1 MIKRIYDLHKL
12 VKKGKVLI
20 IYGPRRAGKT
30 TLLDDFLKKDGGRH
44 KLVSG
49 DDIKV
54 REILSSQEIR
64 EICEYA
70 GGYEIFA
77 VDEAQQIENIG
88 LALKILVDN
97 LNDLIVVVTGSS
109 SFEIVQKT
117 GEPLTGRKRTLILYP
132 FSQKE
137 LLSLWNVSELKEK
150 LEEFLIFGSY
160 PEVVMAKT
168 KKEKIEIL
176 EELANSYLL
185 KDILSFEKIK
195 SSKIL
200 IDLLRLLAFQ
210 IGSLVSL
217 NELSGN
223 LKIDVKTVGRYLDL
237 LEKNFVIKK
246 VGGFSRNLRSEISSK
261 CKYYFV
267 DNGIRNAVI
276 AQYQNLK
283 LRNDIGG
290 LWENFFVVE
299 KMKKAAFDRIM
310 PVNFYFWRTYGGKEI
325 DLIEEMSGK
334 VSAYEIKWGVS
345 KHKFPKDWKE
355 NYKNAKNFLISK
367 DNYLKFLL

>member
-1 MIKRIYDLHKL
+1 MIKRIYDLQKL
-12 VKKGKVLI
+12 IKKGKVLI

-30 TLLDDFLKKDGGRH
+30 TLLNDFLEKNEYKY

-49 DDIKV
+49 DDIRVK
-54 REILSSQEIR
+54 EILGSQNIK

-70 GGYEIFA
+70 ADYKIFA

-88 LALKILVDN
+88 LGLKILVDN
-97 LNDLIVVVTGSS
+97 VKDLFIIATGSS
-109 SFEIVQKT
+109 SFELAQKT

-137 LLSLWNVSELKEK
+137 LLSLWNKSELKEK

-176 EELANSYLL
+176 EEIANSYLL

-200 IDLLRLLAFQ
+200 IDLLRLIAFQ
-210 IGSLVSL
+210 IGNLVSL
-217 NELSGN
+217 NELSNN

-246 VGGFSRNLRSEISSK
+246 VGGFSGNLRSEITSK

-276 AQYQNLK
+276 SQYQNLK
-283 LRNDIGG
+283 LRNDKGA
-290 LWENFFVVE
+290 LWENFFVME
-299 KMKKAAFDRIM
+299 KIKKAAFNRVM
-310 PVNFYFWRTYGGKEI
+310 PINFYFWRTYGGKEI
-325 DLIEEMSGK
+325 DLLEEISGK
-334 VSAYEIKWGVS
+334 ISAYEIKWSVS
-345 KHKFPKDWKE
+345 KYKFPKDWKE
-355 NYKNAKNFLISK
+355 NYKDTKTFLVNK
-367 DNYLKFLL
+367 DNYLDFLL